1 MMKTGVFTGL
11 VLLAFSLTAVA
22 DVEKTEEMNFDV
34 NPGARISLENV
45 NGDIKVTG
53 DSTDGVHVVAHKKAG
68 TKEYLDGMEIAVDA
82 TGDYL
87 RIETRHPKGDGSWFS
102 WAKDSSGSISYE
114 LSVPTDVNLDAIVTV
129 NGDVTVRS
137 VDGKVKVNTVNG
149 SIDAGGLSSVVNLE
163 TVNGGISADFETL
176 GDDQRVSAEAVN
188 GKIVL
193 NLPADASARIDAETV
208 NGSIDAEDF
217 GLEPEKGFVGRDLNG
232 DIGGGDARISV
243 NTVNGSIRIIKK

>member
-1 MMKTGVFTGL
+1 MKTGLLTSL
-11 VLLAFSLTAVA
+11 IVLALSAPALA
-22 DVEKTEEMNFDV
+22 DVSKTEEMHFDI
-34 NPGARISLENV
+34 NPGARVSLENV
-45 NGDIKVTG
+45 NGDIDITG
-53 DSTDGVHVVAHKKAG
+53 DSEDGVHVVAHKKAG
-68 TKEYLDGMEIAVDA
+68 TQEYMDGMEIAVDA

-114 LSVPTDVNLDAIVTV
+114 LSVPPDVSLDEVVTV

-137 VDGKVKVNTVNG
+137 VAGKVKVNTVNG
-149 SIDAGGLSSVVNLE
+149 SIDADGLSSLVNLE
-163 TVNGGISADFETL
+163 TVNGSITADFETL
-176 GDDQRVSAEAVN
+176 GGDQRVSVEAVN

-232 DIGGGDARISV
+232 DIGGGDARISLD
-243 NTVNGSIRIIKK
+243 TVNGSIRVKKK